1 MTVRKSDDAV
11 SPVIG
16 IMLMLVVTV
25 IIAAVVAA
33 FATGMVGEDT
43 GPAPNAKLDV
53 KIYSEAEGPFGTF
66 PTMHISHVSGDPLAT
81 KDLKLTFTWECD
93 GGKDCLSSTKGHHS
107 STYQYETDGRWGTYS
122 DSGGAQNMFIAGG
135 LSGVANPSG
144 YIGEYI
150 QPLYINYGKSGGEF
164 FGGSL
169 ILERGMTLQAF
180 DLHLNFRSK
189 GNPAMDVLLNNGVV
203 NTRHQTPQSSGDEGN
218 EGTPTCPECGYPLVY
233 HPDDWIIMEFIPAG
247 PGWYCENYMG
257 TTCVTDQPIYG
268 IDEIDPPSDGDEDVG
283 ENTSDAG
290 FTPGIMACLPAGT
303 PVDVKVIHIPTNK
316 PIYSKTVYVQ

>member
-1 MTVRKSDDAV
+1 MTAKKSDDAV

-43 GPAPNAKLDV
+43 GPAPNAKMGV
-53 KIYSEAEGPFGTF
+53 KIYSEYGESFGTF

-81 KDLKLTFTWECD
+81 KDLKLTFTWDCD
-93 GGKDCLSSTKGHHS
+93 GGEDCLSSTKGHHS

-122 DSGGAQNMFIAGG
+122 ATGAAQNMFIAGG
-135 LSGVANPSG
+135 LSGVAKPSG
-144 YIGEYI
+144 YTGDYI

-180 DLHLNFRSK
+180 DVHLSVGGK
-189 GNPAMDVLLNNGVV
+189 GNPAMDALLNNGVIK
-203 NTRHQTPQSSGDEGN
+203 TRHEIPEPEETDI
-218 EGTPTCPECGYPLVY
+218 PTCPNPDCGYPLEY
-233 HPDDWIIMEFIPAG
+233 HSEDWIIMGFIPAG
-247 PGWYCENYMG
+247 PGWYCPNLYDGCPNSATAVEG
-257 TTCVTDQPIYG
+257 
-268 IDEIDPPSDGDEDVG
+268 IDPPSDGDEDVG
-283 ENTSDAG
+283 ESTSDVG
-290 FTPGIMACLPAGT
+290 FSAGIMACLPAGT
-303 PVDVKVIHIPTNK
+303 PVDVKIIHIPTNK